1 MEIYTALS
9 TVYSI
14 ENSGSKWL
22 KSAINKYNVIFFRFI
37 CRIAKVQ
44 WKRFHG
50 QTDRW
55 TIIHRGVKI
64 LFKMTCKHAMST
76 FKSNFWRVFCYF
88 AQLCVLSDKKH
99 GSLAIY
105 HLVFDKQRPRSP
117 NPKWNK
123 QRNTYILDN
132 FVDDFKNIFYNFL
145 RIFAHLAQL
154 CLVSDK
160 EHGPSAIYHLVFDDD
175 DRDTR
180 GIQKRFLHAY
190 TSSWLIFWLLY
201 LLLSICLFV
210 HLSLCW
216 DT

>member
-1 MEIYTALS
+1 MQWVLS
-9 TVYSI
+9 
-14 ENSGSKWL
+14 NL
-22 KSAINKYNVIFFRFI
+22 IFGKLLSFL
-37 CRIAKVQ
+37 V
-44 WKRFHG
+44 
-50 QTDRW
+50 
-55 TIIHRGVKI
+55 
-64 LFKMTCKHAMST
+64 
-76 FKSNFWRVFCYF
+76 
-88 AQLCVLSDKKH
+88 QLCIVSDKEH
-99 GSLAIY
+99 GPLAIY
-105 HLVFDKQRPRSP
+105 HLVFDEGWPRSP
-117 NPKWNK
+117 NLKSNK
-123 QRNTYILDN
+123 QTNTYILDD
-132 FVDDFKNIFYNFL
+132 FVDDFKNIFYNFR